1 MDVFVI
7 DQGILPAFGHWVFES
22 VIHIPEY
29 LRLKVKTPTMKIM
42 VGTYKPY
49 KPLYTNYFHIDLTDI
64 LYEVPEGSSCIYPS
78 KKLLLDSPH
87 VSELH
92 RELIQGILP
101 ESQSQNEIQTEYSI
115 FPRQKT
121 HNYKGNDIPIS
132 YKAIIDYIDRVG
144 IPYTI
149 YHTSTVKDLSSQID
163 QVRRSKVLIIPD
175 GSAFIVNGLFAS
187 NVTIYVVGRIC
198 TEEQAMIYPQ
208 ISYLLD
214 IIKKKNRVYW
224 FKKDTEFIEFLR
236 TGIYKAP
243 HFKKPEGK
251 TLERWL

>member
-1 MDVFVI
+1 MAVFII

-29 LRLKVKTPTMKIM
+29 IRLKVKNPTMKLM
-42 VGTYKPY
+42 VGAYKPY
-49 KPLYTNYFHIDLTDI
+49 KLLYTKYFQIDSSDI
-64 LYEVPEGSSCIYPS
+64 LYEIPEISERIYPTCIP
-78 KKLLLDSPH
+78 LLESLE
-87 VSELH
+87 VSDLH

-101 ESQSQNEIQTEYSI
+101 PVSNDIIQTEYSI
-115 FPRQKT
+115 FPRQDKY
-121 HNYKGNDIPIS
+121 NYKGNDIPIC

-149 YHTSTVKDLSSQID
+149 YHTSIVKDLLFQID

-198 TEEQAMIYPQ
+198 TEEQAMMYPQ
-208 ISYLLD
+208 IAYLRDL
-214 IIKKKNRVYW
+214 IKKKNQVYW
-224 FKKDTEFIEFLR
+224 FKKDTDFIEFLK
-236 TGIYKAP
+236 TGIYIKP
-243 HFKKPEGK
+243 HFKKQQGK